1 MEKNN
6 AKITWIPLG
15 LQQMMTDT
23 NEWYCKART
32 KEYNKQ
38 RCQLHAIV
46 DIKGQILHIKTC

>member
-1 MEKNN
+1 
-6 AKITWIPLG
+6 
-15 LQQMMTDT
+15 MMTDT

-46 DIKGQILHIKTC
+46 DIKRQILHIKTC